1 MKWFTRQG
9 IGLEEGDAFD
19 ASMLNLLGNMTLFMP
34 LGFLIPILR
43 KRCRTLRKVLV
54 IGIAVSGFIEIVQY
68 FIGRSTDIDDVILNV
83 LGWIIGFAV
92 HKFIVNMVNHQK
104 IN

>member
-68 FIGRSTDIDDVILNV
+68 FIGSTDIDDVILNV